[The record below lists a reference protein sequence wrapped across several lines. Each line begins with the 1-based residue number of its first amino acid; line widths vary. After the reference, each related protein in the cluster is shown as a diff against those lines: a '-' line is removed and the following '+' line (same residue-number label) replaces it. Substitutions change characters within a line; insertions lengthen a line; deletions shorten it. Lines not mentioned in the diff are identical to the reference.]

1 MYEAITSGITR
12 LRYHSPITATGMF
25 NVKSRCI
32 KFIKLLSRAAMIKSP
47 QSGQGKLSLV
57 IQRGVFDEKFGPVYL
72 KAGRGGGRFRSKN
85 MS

>member
-1 MYEAITSGITR
+1 
-12 LRYHSPITATGMF
+12 MF

-57 IQRGVFDEKFGPVYL
+57 IQRGVFDEKFL
-72 KAGRGGGRFRSKN
+72 ACLLESWEGRGEV
-85 MS
+85 

>member
-1 MYEAITSGITR
+1 
-12 LRYHSPITATGMF
+12 MF

-57 IQRGVFDEKFGPVYL
+57 IQRGVFDEKFWACL
-72 KAGRGGGRFRSKN
+72 LESREGGG
-85 MS
+85 